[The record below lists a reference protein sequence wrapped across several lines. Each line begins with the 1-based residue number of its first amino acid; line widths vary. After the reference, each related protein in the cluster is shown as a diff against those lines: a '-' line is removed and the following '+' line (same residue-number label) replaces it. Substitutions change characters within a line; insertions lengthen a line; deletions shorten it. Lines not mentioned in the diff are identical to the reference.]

1 MIGKRTLALV
11 LALASLST
19 PAFAK
24 EETIRSKVPQTSIDA
39 FMKDCKAEVSDATC
53 WCMVKTLA
61 STRAGVRRLN
71 ELAAAARTAAKEM
84 AQTAKETAQTA
95 VGTAAAAAQTAKE
108 TAANAAQSAAQTA
121 KEAAASAIQTARET
135 GISTPQSTKPA
146 KDERGQ

>member
-1 MIGKRTLALV
+1 MLRAFPDMK
-11 LALASLST
+11 SLT
-19 PAFAK
+19 Y
-24 EETIRSKVPQTSIDA
+24 
-39 FMKDCKAEVSDATC
+39 AE
-53 WCMVKTLA
+53 TLA

-135 GISTPQSTKPA
+135 GISTHQARQRRTGPIKPISMRFA
-146 KDERGQ
+146 TPGGAHLFCDGGFWQKQPPLYQNCGTTEVLI